1 MIGKVQALEEKKLNA
16 VVDLQLARQQA
27 LDNPCDELCEK
38 NVDLNRAGL
47 VKLEEQTT
55 ETLI

>member
-16 VVDLQLARQQA
+16 VVDLQLTRQQA

-38 NVDLNRAGL
+38 NADLIRVGL

-55 ETLI
+55 ETLK

>member
-27 LDNPCDELCEK
+27 LDKLRNIFPNKEK
-38 NVDLNRAGL
+38 
-47 VKLEEQTT
+47 VKIDWGVILKE
-55 ETLI
+55 